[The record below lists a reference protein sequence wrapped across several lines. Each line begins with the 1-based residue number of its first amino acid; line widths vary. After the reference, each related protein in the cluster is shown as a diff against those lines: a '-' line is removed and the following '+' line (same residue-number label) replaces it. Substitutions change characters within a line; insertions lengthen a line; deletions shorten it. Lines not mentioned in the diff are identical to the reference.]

1 MTCSQMF
8 VSWLDLD
15 QSQAV
20 LRENIRVCVCVYAFA
35 ESKLYMYFYT
45 NLHVFIMCTI
55 QCALFLSFHYI
66 YSANVLL
73 LYLPYVLNYLWIHR
87 AFLFFSFF
95 PFSFI
100 PKNQTCLT
108 NHDLF
113 KSCFDLPL
121 FQSQASKLQLF
132 WLNAVPS
139 FFSERRSLEKT
150 WRGEKHFSLQPG
162 YKLVSNAN
170 NS

>member
-1 MTCSQMF
+1 MRLQNPSFTCIFILTCMS
-8 VSWLDLD
+8 
-15 QSQAV
+15 
-20 LRENIRVCVCVYAFA
+20 
-35 ESKLYMYFYT
+35 
-45 NLHVFIMCTI
+45 FIMCTI

-121 FQSQASKLQLF
+121 FQSQASKLQFF

-139 FFSERRSLEKT
+139 FFSERRSLEKHDA
-150 WRGEKHFSLQPG
+150 EKNIFHSSLVTNWFQM
-162 YKLVSNAN
+162 LTIAN
-170 NS
+170 SFIIVHLNTFIFVFVRSSHIYLLAA